1 MQNGDEEEYEEMP
14 EWVRL
19 GREVPGLANAPFS
32 LWFKTFKS
40 SSDEAEAF
48 IHDPR
53 RFVTGQ
59 TVANH
64 EGVKGA
70 ILEGVSETT
79 RIVTLVTNH
88 ERTLQR
94 KIIYTLALVAPGQDT
109 TTFEIYKQDAD
120 A

>member
-1 MQNGDEEEYEEMP
+1 MQTGDEDEYEEMP

-19 GREVPGLANAPFS
+19 GREVPALWNAPFT

-59 TVANH
+59 TVAGY

-70 ILEGVSETT
+70 VLEGVGEST

-94 KIIYTLALVAPGQDT
+94 KIIYTVALVDPNQDT
-109 TTFEIYKQDAD
+109 TTLEIYKQDAD

>member
-19 GREVPGLANAPFS
+19 GREVPALANAPFT

-59 TVANH
+59 PVANYA
-64 EGVKGA
+64 GVKGA
-70 ILEGVSETT
+70 ILEGVGEAT

-94 KIIYTLALVAPGQDT
+94 KIIYTVAVVAPEQDT
-109 TTFEIYKQDAD
+109 TTFQIYKQDAD